1 MEKKYDLNSY
11 EQNSRERLK
20 YVIDHYCGGSQ
31 QRLAEMANVGKASIS
46 QYLNGKNSP
55 SYLTAK
61 KIADAVNVHP
71 AWIMGFDVPM
81 RKKQE
86 LDAESGEK
94 STDISVNDEQF
105 REYMRAHYGMLFD
118 LMDGATPEE
127 RKQIEGIAKL
137 IIGGDKE

>member
-20 YVIDHYCGGSQ
+20 YVINHFCRGSQ
-31 QRLAEMANVGKASIS
+31 QKLAEMANVGKASIS
-46 QYLNGKNSP
+46 QYINGKNSP
-55 SYLTAK
+55 SGLTAK
-61 KIADAVNVHP
+61 KIADAVNVDP

-81 RKKQE
+81 RKEPEQAADSK
-86 LDAESGEK
+86 EK
-94 STDISVNDEQF
+94 STDVSIDDEQF

-137 IIGGDKE
+137 IIGDEKE